1 MTNIIGQLKT
11 VFVQSNPVSFATCG
25 VSGMSVAGICPA
37 CCMLLYCSGVMC
49 SNPGGGTSQY
59 SEGFLR
65 LEYFFFSARGE
76 RERLRS
82 RDLDLREKKI
92 TNQFNTFLR

>member
-1 MTNIIGQLKT
+1 
-11 VFVQSNPVSFATCG
+11 
-25 VSGMSVAGICPA
+25 
-37 CCMLLYCSGVMC
+37 MC

-65 LEYFFFSARGE
+65 FEYFFFSARGE

-82 RDLDLREKKI
+82 RDLDLQKVIPKSKKVKTI
-92 TNQFNTFLR
+92 PQIKETFLNVLLVYNFER

>member
-1 MTNIIGQLKT
+1 
-11 VFVQSNPVSFATCG
+11 
-25 VSGMSVAGICPA
+25 
-37 CCMLLYCSGVMC
+37 MC

-82 RDLDLREKKI
+82 RDLDLRKKI
-92 TNQFNTFLR
+92 ANQFNTRYIKPSVYLGHLKYLLETNII